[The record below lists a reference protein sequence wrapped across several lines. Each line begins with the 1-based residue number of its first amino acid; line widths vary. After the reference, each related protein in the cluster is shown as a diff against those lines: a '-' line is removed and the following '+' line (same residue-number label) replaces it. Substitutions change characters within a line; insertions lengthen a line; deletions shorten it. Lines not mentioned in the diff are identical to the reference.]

1 MSPSLINVPSSLPPR
16 PNIRRILLI
25 RWGALGDVVVC
36 TAILED
42 LRRAFPDCEID
53 FNTTPPWDCV
63 FDADPRI
70 TRVLSIDIRG
80 KNAGWQATRHWL
92 RTVQRNHY
100 DLVIDLQSNDRSR
113 LLLTLLQLS
122 GRGIPY
128 RMGTRKS
135 WPYNIVPPK
144 RTAVVSALDYYRAP
158 FGPAGIPITTGR
170 GVIHVSAA
178 IRARALELQRANDL
192 CIGRYA
198 ILMPGSGA
206 RGWLKR
212 WGAAQYAALARAMLA
227 RGMDKIA
234 LIGSRDDAEECRA
247 VAEMAGS
254 DVVNLCNQ
262 TAILEVAALC
272 EDARCVV
279 ANDTGTAHIA
289 AASGCPTL
297 VICGPTDPRR
307 VKPPGDNVVAMQAE
321 LPCINCY
328 RKICTHHSCMI
339 RIGPEAVLSAIERL
353 NWRGERILK

>member
-1 MSPSLINVPSSLPPR
+1 MRYKPSSLAQSK
-16 PNIRRILLI
+16 IRRILVI

-42 LRRAFPDCEID
+42 LRRAFPDSEID
-53 FNTTPPWDCV
+53 FNTTAPCDRL
-63 FDADPRI
+63 FETDPRI
-70 TRVLSIDIRG
+70 TRVLCFEVRSKIKRWRAMQRWLWAVRKRG
-80 KNAGWQATRHWL
+80 
-92 RTVQRNHY
+92 Y

-113 LLLTLLQLS
+113 LLLGLLQLT
-122 GRGIPY
+122 GNGIQY
-128 RMGTRKS
+128 RMGTCGG
-135 WPYNIVPPK
+135 WPYNITPSK
-144 RTAVVSALDYYRAP
+144 SMGVVSALERYRAP
-158 FGPAGIPITTGR
+158 LGRVGIPATTSR
-170 GVIHVSAA
+170 GVVHVNAA
-178 IRARALELQRANDL
+178 NRARAGELQAANGL
-192 CIGRYA
+192 RLGCYVIF
-198 ILMPGSGA
+198 MPGSA
-206 RGWLKR
+206 KRGRLKR
-212 WGAAQYAALARAMLA
+212 WGANHYAALARAMLA
-227 RGMDKIA
+227 RGMDRIA
-234 LIGSRDDAEECRA
+234 LVGSRDDAEECRA
-247 VAEMAGS
+247 VAEMVGPG
-254 DVVNLCNQ
+254 VVDLCNQ

-328 RKICTHHSCMI
+328 RKTCTHHSCMV